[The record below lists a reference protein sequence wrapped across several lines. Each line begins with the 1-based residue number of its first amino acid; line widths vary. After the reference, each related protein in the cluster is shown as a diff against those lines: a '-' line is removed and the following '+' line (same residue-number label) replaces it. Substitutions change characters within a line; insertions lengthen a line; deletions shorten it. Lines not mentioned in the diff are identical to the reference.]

1 MNCKI
6 AQSQLAL
13 LVGNDLEPA
22 AVDEVR
28 KHLDKCD
35 GCRRHFDRLT
45 AAQEA
50 LQTPAEASWSASDE
64 SLWPNLSVRLAS
76 ASAGSKPHR
85 LNGWAASLAV
95 AAACTAMVWVASH
108 QWSGPPAA
116 DEAGHPVQAISN
128 QGPVNVRPPINAEPD
143 DDGAFD
149 PTQRRSDDNRGII
162 KLRNRNVPA
171 TRVIPIDQSR

>member
-22 AVDEVR
+22 AVDQVR

-35 GCRRHFDRLT
+35 CCRRHFDRLT

-50 LQTPAEASWSASDE
+50 LQAPAEGAWSATDE
-64 SLWPNLSVRLAS
+64 SLWPKLSVRLAS
-76 ASAGSKPHR
+76 ATAGSKPHR

-108 QWSGPPAA
+108 QWTGPPAPE
-116 DEAGHPVQAISN
+116 DVGQPVRGISDQA
-128 QGPVNVRPPINAEPD
+128 PAPAAPD
-143 DDGAFD
+143 NGDVDSI
-149 PTQRRSDDNRGII
+149 QRRSDDDAGIMR
-162 KLRNRNVPA
+162 LRSRSAPA
-171 TRVIPIDQSR
+171 TRVVPINQGH

>member
-22 AVDEVR
+22 AVDQVR
-28 KHLDKCD
+28 KHLDQCD
-35 GCRRHFDRLT
+35 CCRRHFDRLT

-50 LQTPAEASWSASDE
+50 LQTPGEGAWSATVE
-64 SLWPNLSVRLAS
+64 SLWPKLSLRLAS
-76 ASAGSKPHR
+76 ATAGSKPHR

-108 QWSGPPAA
+108 QWPGQPVPE
-116 DEAGHPVQAISN
+116 DVGHPVQAISDEAPVPA
-128 QGPVNVRPPINAEPD
+128 GPENGDVD
-143 DDGAFD
+143 SM
-149 PTQRRSDDNRGII
+149 QRRSDDNAGIMR
-162 KLRNRNVPA
+162 LRSRSAPA
-171 TRVIPIDQSR
+171 TRVVPINQAH